1 MGLCCFGFCVEEEE
15 EEKVIVNKIEVMNM
29 LKVRLLR
36 CFRVILRIRLK
47 VRLKGYRDKKDI
59 VKCYKLII

>member
-1 MGLCCFGFCVEEEE
+1 MGLCCFGFCVEEED

-47 VRLKGYRDKKDI
+47 VRLKGYRDKRI
-59 VKCYKLII
+59 

>member
-1 MGLCCFGFCVEEEE
+1 MGLCCFGFCVEEEDE
-15 EEKVIVNKIEVMNM
+15 EEVIVNKIEVMNM

-36 CFRVILRIRLK
+36 CIRVILRIRLK

>member
-1 MGLCCFGFCVEEEE
+1 MGLCCFGFCVEEED

-47 VRLKGYRDKKDI
+47 VRLKGYRDKKI
-59 VKCYKLII
+59 

>member
-47 VRLKGYRDKKDI
+47 VRLKGYRDKRI
-59 VKCYKLII
+59 

>member
-1 MGLCCFGFCVEEEE
+1 MGLCCFGFCVEEED

-36 CFRVILRIRLK
+36 CIRVILRIRLK

-59 VKCYKLII
+59 VKCYKLVI

>member
-1 MGLCCFGFCVEEEE
+1 MGLCCFGFCVEEED